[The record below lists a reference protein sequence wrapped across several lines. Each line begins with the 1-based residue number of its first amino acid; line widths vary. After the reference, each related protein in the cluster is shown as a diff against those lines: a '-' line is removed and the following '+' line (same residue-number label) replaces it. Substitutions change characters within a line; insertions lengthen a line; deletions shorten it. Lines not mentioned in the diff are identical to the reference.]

1 MYERADGN
9 FVPVGITETSGQVS
23 EGVFTPMSVSQMEYD
38 EVFYDSDFSTYPAYI
53 TGEGDE
59 GWVIFIHGFRGDHRR
74 QTFALLRAKELDEI
88 GWKSMIIAYRN
99 GDGMKQDPSGMYL
112 YGATEWVDLDGAIDY
127 AINNGAK
134 KVVLFGISGGGGPE
148 ASWIMNTNEP
158 EKVDGFIYEAPT
170 FNFIESVKVNGQARF
185 PWLPVSLFDYFIWLS
200 EIRFGIDFDSMDFRY
215 DLIDSQIPAL
225 LFHGDD
231 DEWVPVSM
239 SDFIAS
245 NSCLLYTS
253 DAADE

>member
-1 MYERADGN
+1 
-9 FVPVGITETSGQVS
+9 
-23 EGVFTPMSVSQMEYD
+23 
-38 EVFYDSDFSTYPAYI
+38 
-53 TGEGDE
+53 
-59 GWVIFIHGFRGDHRR
+59 
-74 QTFALLRAKELDEI
+74 
-88 GWKSMIIAYRN
+88 
-99 GDGMKQDPSGMYL
+99 MKQDPSGMYL

-200 EIRFGIDFDSMDFRY
+200 EIRFGIDFDSMDYREAVIN
-215 DLIDSQIPAL
+215 DDTPML

-231 DEWVPVSM
+231 DEWIPVSL
-239 SDFIAS
+239 SDYIAEKRTT
-245 NSCLLYTS
+245 NIQYLRYENVGHLQAWNADPILYEKTLKDFLESIS
-253 DAADE
+253 D